1 MTGVRPMM
9 AEFESNKE
17 PVPMESRYWQGC
29 QKVRIQLFRKLPVL
43 CQSLF
48 RETARH
54 TTLQNIV
61 NVDTIDTKGVL
72 CSGIG
77 ERVDLDN
84 SLYKAPVT
92 DSSGDGQHNN
102 TAEWTVDECA

>member
-1 MTGVRPMM
+1 MI
-9 AEFESNKE
+9 ALESNKE
-17 PVPMESRYWQGC
+17 PVSMESRQWEDC
-29 QKVRIQLFRKLPVL
+29 QEVRIQLFRKLPVL

-77 ERVDLDN
+77 ERVELDN

-92 DSSGDGQHNN
+92 DSSGDGHHNN
-102 TAEWTVDECA
+102 TAEWTVDESA